1 MLFAGCFTMKIIC
14 AGVSHTGT
22 KSLHEALNILGYN
35 VYDFI
40 DHFWEHDKYWKK
52 IFEHGAS
59 SEDFRKMYENV
70 DVIMDVPVFPFWEE
84 ISNAFPDAKVRTKI
98 FVQPLISTYNLVCIS
113 NKQTI
118 NLIRENS
125 ISMLSHKLVLT
136 FIPVACA
143 EIYRGGWRLK
153 TERQGH

>member
-1 MLFAGCFTMKIIC
+1 MFMVFAGCFTMKIIC

-52 IFEHGAS
+52 IFERGAS

-70 DVIMDVPVFPFWEE
+70 DVIMDMPVFSFWEE

-98 FVQPLISTYNLVCIS
+98 FVQPLISLYNLVCTC
-113 NKQTI
+113 NKQTVT
-118 NLIRENS
+118 LIRENS
-125 ISMLSHKLVLT
+125 IPVPSHKLVLV

-143 EIYRGGWRLK
+143 EIYRGG
-153 TERQGH
+153 GG

>member
-1 MLFAGCFTMKIIC
+1 MKIIC

-35 VYDFI
+35 VYDFM

-70 DVIMDVPVFPFWEE
+70 DAIMDVPVFSFWEE
-84 ISNAFPDAKVRTKI
+84 ISNAFPDAKVEIKFFSQT
-98 FVQPLISTYNLVCIS
+98 FVMTHHRLL
-113 NKQTI
+113 
-118 NLIRENS
+118 
-125 ISMLSHKLVLT
+125 LT
-136 FIPVACA
+136 LNTS
-143 EIYRGGWRLK
+143 EWYLR
-153 TERQGH
+153 